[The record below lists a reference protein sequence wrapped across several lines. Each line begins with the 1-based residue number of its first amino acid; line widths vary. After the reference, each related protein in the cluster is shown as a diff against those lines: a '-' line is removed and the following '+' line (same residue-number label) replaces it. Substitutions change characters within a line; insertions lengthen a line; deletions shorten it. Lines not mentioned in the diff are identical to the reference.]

1 MSKSCS
7 SCCEDP
13 ESKVEFA
20 QGDHHDTM
28 SLPSVTLENTI
39 ECNSIEKVLILKT
52 KIVEEWSFVKGGL
65 QN

>member
-1 MSKSCS
+1 M
-7 SCCEDP
+7 
-13 ESKVEFA
+13 EFA